1 MRLRAKVLATAALLG
16 LLGTAGGAGT
26 LSALND
32 TTANPGNS
40 FVSGTVAIADNDAGT
55 AVASFSNGR
64 PGTTKTGCV
73 NVTYTGT
80 LPSTVQL
87 YGTTTGTGLGAYLD
101 LKITRGKITGTPAA
115 GSCTAFT
122 ADATDYGNGGA
133 GVVYD
138 GLLSGLGS
146 TAATGIVDPRAGV
159 PTTWVAGD
167 VRAYKVQVTLR
178 GDANGQG
185 KTATTSFSWVAENT

>member
-1 MRLRAKVLATAALLG
+1 MRLGAKVLATAALLG
-16 LLGTAGGAGT
+16 LLGTAGGAST

-40 FVSGTVAIADNDAGT
+40 FVSGTVEIADDDAGT

-64 PGTTKTGCV
+64 PGTTTTGCV

-80 LPSTVQL
+80 LPSTVRL
-87 YGTTTGTGLGAYLD
+87 YGTTTGTGLDAYLD
-101 LKITRGKITGTPAA
+101 LKITRGKITQTPAA
-115 GSCTAFT
+115 GSCTTFT
-122 ADATDYGNGGA
+122 ADSTDYGNGGA
-133 GVVYD
+133 GIVYN

-146 TAATGIVDPRAGV
+146 TAATGIADPRASA
-159 PTTWVAGD
+159 PTTWGAGD

-178 GDANGQG
+178 NEASGQG
-185 KTATTSFSWVAENT
+185 KNATTSFSWVAENT